1 MTCNS
6 FTSLVVSGRAAP
18 LTLKKPRLK
27 AILFDLDG
35 TLLDSFVP
43 HYRAFRAT
51 LARYGIKLTQK
62 RFVAIYTPD
71 WRETYRAMGLPR
83 ESWDEASLHWRAY
96 VRKHPPRLLPGAA
109 KTLRRLQK
117 SYRLGIV
124 TGGSKKRV
132 LADLKRTR
140 IRSFFDVVVCADD
153 VVHRKPSPQG
163 LQIALRALRIRP
175 RQALYIGDT
184 QADYEMARK
193 ARVAFVGIISPFMPR
208 RAHPPYPLFSRVS
221 QLAPAI
227 ELGPPPAAAS
237 QW

>member
-1 MTCNS
+1 M
-6 FTSLVVSGRAAP
+6 
-18 LTLKKPRLK
+18 KKPALK

-51 LARYGIKLTQK
+51 LARFGIPLSLK

-71 WRETYRAMGLPR
+71 WRDTYRAMGLRR
-83 ESWDEASLHWRAY
+83 ESWDEASLYWRAY

-109 KTLRRLQK
+109 KTLQRLKK
-117 SYRLGIV
+117 SYRLGVV

-132 LADLKRTR
+132 MNDLRRTR
-140 IRSFFDVVVCADD
+140 IRRFFDIVVCADD

-163 LQIALRALRIRP
+163 LRIALRALRVKP
-175 RQALYIGDT
+175 SQALYVGDT

-193 ARVAFVGIISPFMPR
+193 ARVAFVGIVSPFMPR
-208 RAHPPYPLFSRVS
+208 RAHPPYPLLSRVS
-221 QLAPAI
+221 QLAAQC
-227 ELGPPPAAAS
+227 PPRQGA
-237 QW
+237 

>member
-1 MTCNS
+1 MS
-6 FTSLVVSGRAAP
+6 SSP
-18 LTLKKPRLK
+18 LKKPGSK

-43 HYRAFRAT
+43 HYRAFQAT
-51 LARYGIKLTQK
+51 LARFGIKLSVK

-83 ESWDEASLHWRAY
+83 ESWDEASVHWRAY

-109 KTLRRLQK
+109 KTLRRLKK

-132 LADLKRTR
+132 MNDLRRTK
-140 IRSFFDVVVCADD
+140 IRRFFDVVVCADD

-163 LQIALRALRIRP
+163 LRIALRALRVKP
-175 RQALYIGDT
+175 REAIYVGDT
-184 QADYEMARK
+184 YADFEMARK
-193 ARVAFVGIISPFMPR
+193 ARVPFIGITSPFMPR
-208 RAHPPYPLFSRVS
+208 RACPPYPLLTNVS
-221 QLAPAI
+221 QLVRW
-227 ELGPPPAAAS
+227 LKVS
-237 QW
+237 